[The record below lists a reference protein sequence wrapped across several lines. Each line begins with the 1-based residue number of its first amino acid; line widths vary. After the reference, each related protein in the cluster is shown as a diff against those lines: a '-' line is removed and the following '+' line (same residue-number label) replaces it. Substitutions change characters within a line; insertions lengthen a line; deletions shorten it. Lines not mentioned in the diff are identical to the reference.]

1 MCDVIFE
8 TSKDAMTIQQICP
21 NCQTLTPM
29 HFEGLQWWPD
39 RFLVRTG
46 LQPVKRDPDH
56 PEQGALR
63 LYSCEKCQSTF
74 LEPTLANAS

>member
-1 MCDVIFE
+1 MGEIILE
-8 TSKDAMTIQQICP
+8 TSEKMTIQHTCP
-21 NCQTLTPM
+21 NCQTITRM

-39 RFLVRTG
+39 RFLARTG
-46 LQPVKRDPDH
+46 LQPVTRDNEH

-74 LEPTLANAS
+74 LEPTLAHAS